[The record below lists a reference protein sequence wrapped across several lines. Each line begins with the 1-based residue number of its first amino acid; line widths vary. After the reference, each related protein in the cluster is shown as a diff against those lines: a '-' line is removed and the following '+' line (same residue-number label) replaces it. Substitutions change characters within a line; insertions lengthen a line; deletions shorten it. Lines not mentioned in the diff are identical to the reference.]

1 MTKKHAAIEQID
13 GNTEA
18 ASESEESNREES
30 EDED

>member
-1 MTKKHAAIEQID
+1 MTKNHAAIEQVD

-18 ASESEESNREES
+18 ASESEESNRKKR